1 MTSRMARRIS
11 SRGQQ
16 PFAFEQTR
24 LEFESHRSG
33 FAISTRR
40 DLVRLAL
47 AAGKRVPARVLS
59 DYPDVLRE
67 HFELLQPTQRGIR
80 HFPLLPY
87 WELSRSV

>member
-33 FAISTRR
+33 LATSTHR

-47 AAGKRVPARVLS
+47 AAGKRVPADRTDFLEP
-59 DYPDVLRE
+59 PDVRVWA
-67 HFELLQPTQRGIR
+67 GC
-80 HFPLLPY
+80 
-87 WELSRSV
+87 